1 MMTDTRNITL
11 PTFDGEDESYQVFW
25 TKFRAFATAKGFVG
39 ALMGRETQLP
49 ARESTVLDET
59 NDADKLRIKA
69 KQNNSLAMAYLLSA
83 FKAEADISLAYE
95 TMTDE
100 WPGGLAYKVIEKL
113 QEIYQP
119 KDSVTEV
126 ELYARLLNVKMKP
139 KENPKILFEQVAAI
153 QNWYNSGR

>member
-49 ARESTVLDET
+49 TRESMVLDET
-59 NDADKLRIKA
+59 KDANKLKIKV

-100 WPGGLAYKVIEKL
+100 WPGQLAYKSSRSSRRSINQRTV
-113 QEIYQP
+113 
-119 KDSVTEV
+119 
-126 ELYARLLNVKMKP
+126 
-139 KENPKILFEQVAAI
+139 
-153 QNWYNSGR
+153 